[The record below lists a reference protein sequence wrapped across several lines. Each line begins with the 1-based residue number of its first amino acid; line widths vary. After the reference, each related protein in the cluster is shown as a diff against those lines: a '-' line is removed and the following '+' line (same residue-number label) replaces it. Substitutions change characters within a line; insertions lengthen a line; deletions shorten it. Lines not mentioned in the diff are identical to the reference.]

1 MLNCHRPCYSPGGER
16 LEIGEKKAE
25 ITETLHIPVLR
36 RKWQILFLQIAS
48 TVSLILLL
56 KRMGEI
62 YGLCSEQFIIDN
74 NEETWC
80 PSYEHTRGLM
90 WLDNLNGLMIPDF
103 ILGVGQAGT
112 MSLLGPLAL
121 CAFATFA
128 IERFWASS
136 QELQTRIKKVS
147 AALLGAWVIIP
158 FLFAWII
165 ATFKHGLHFPW
176 NSNDS
181 MYHIGDLFHP
191 LGLVMELIFLGIVFA
206 PILIGLIGIWGL
218 SKRSISW
225 VVGYYIIVIA
235 FHAVLTFE
243 PIVSEV
249 DVGLRALPT
258 QIGEG
263 TMFGDLV
270 SPLASSL
277 LGIAIL
283 MLLFMES
290 GMAAIGHMEYAASLP
305 EESKRDPEYIRQF
318 NNIVNSHLIQLIVVV
333 SLVGITTA
341 LALAF
346 DDLMITIVGILEG
359 TQWTGQVKE
368 SLELQMTYGKV
379 ISAGL
384 FIVSV
389 AGLRFIIPWQTVSG
403 YVESGFARLR
413 SD

>member
-1 MLNCHRPCYSPGGER
+1 MELS
-16 LEIGEKKAE
+16 EKKQE
-25 ITETLHIPVLR
+25 ITETLHIPALR
-36 RKWQILFLQIAS
+36 KKWQILVLQVTSTAS
-48 TVSLILLL
+48 LLL
-56 KRMGEI
+56 LLMRMSDI
-62 YGLCSEQFIIDN
+62 YGPCSDDFILN
-74 NEETWC
+74 NNVDTWC

-90 WLDNLNGLMIPDF
+90 WMDNSNGLLIPDF
-103 ILGVGQAGT
+103 LLGVGQTGT
-112 MSLLGPLAL
+112 MSMIGPLVL
-121 CAFATFA
+121 CLFFTFA
-128 IERFWASS
+128 IERFWSSS
-136 QELQTRIKKVS
+136 QELQNRIKQV
-147 AALLGAWVIIP
+147 AAAFLGAWVVLP
-158 FLFAWII
+158 FLFSWIS
-165 ATFKHGLHFPW
+165 ATFSNGFHFPW

-181 MYHIGDLFHP
+181 MNHIGELFHP
-191 LGLVMELIFLGIVFA
+191 LGLLAELLFLGIVFA
-206 PILIGLIGIWGL
+206 PVLVGLIGIWGL
-218 SKRSISW
+218 SKRSITW

-263 TMFGDLV
+263 SILGGLV

-290 GMAAIGHMEYAASLP
+290 GTAAISHMEYAASLP

-318 NNIVNSHLIQLIVVV
+318 NNVVNSHLIQLVVVV
-333 SLVGITTA
+333 SLVGVTTA

-346 DDLMITIVGILEG
+346 DDLMISIVGILEG

-384 FIVSV
+384 FIIAV
-389 AGLRFIIPWQTVSG
+389 AGLRLLVPWQIVSG
-403 YVESGFARLR
+403 YVESRILKLR
-413 SD
+413 SN